1 MISVTKHYYPEGWLL
16 HSPENTDACATVESL
31 ARARVDRTIL
41 EGIVL
46 LCNEKHELLVQVGPF
61 VGRIPREE
69 TALGI
74 AEGTTRD
81 IAILSLVG
89 KPISFTVISVNQ
101 ERNGASLLLSRRQA
115 QEMALNEM
123 LERWQ
128 PGQIVP
134 ALVTHLEPF
143 GAFVDIG
150 CGVPSLIGVDRLSI
164 SRIAHPK
171 ERLQVGQR
179 ICAAVLGLDRQ
190 NRRII
195 LTHREL
201 LGTWTE
207 NAELFHPGSVVT
219 GRVRG
224 IKEYGTF
231 IELTPNLSGLAE
243 RTEQLSEGDRVSVFI
258 KSILPDR
265 MKIKLLVID
274 RLPFEESPPAF
285 SYFISSGRLDRWRY
299 APEICQKAGGETIF
313 VP

>member
-1 MISVTKHYYPEGWLL
+1 
-16 HSPENTDACATVESL
+16 
-31 ARARVDRTIL
+31 
-41 EGIVL
+41 
-46 LCNEKHELLVQVGPF
+46 
-61 VGRIPREE
+61 
-69 TALGI
+69 
-74 AEGTTRD
+74 
-81 IAILSLVG
+81 
-89 KPISFTVISVNQ
+89 
-101 ERNGASLLLSRRQA
+101 
-115 QEMALNEM
+115 M
-123 LERWQ
+123 LFR
-128 PGQIVP
+128 
-134 ALVTHLEPF
+134 
-143 GAFVDIG
+143 
-150 CGVPSLIGVDRLSI
+150 S
-164 SRIAHPK
+164 
-171 ERLQVGQR
+171 GQR